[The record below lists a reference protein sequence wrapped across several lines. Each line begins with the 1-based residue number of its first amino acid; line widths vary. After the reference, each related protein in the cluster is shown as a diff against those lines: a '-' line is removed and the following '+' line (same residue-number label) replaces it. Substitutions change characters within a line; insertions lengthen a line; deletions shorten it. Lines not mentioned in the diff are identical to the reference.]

1 MAIDPAAPAVP
12 ITPARATG
20 TSPEVAA
27 ALSALARAAVANSTS
42 TLGQIVGAAHAEPQG
57 ASGAATPPVSDA
69 SIDAPGG
76 GHLIAPSPPSAE
88 PSASDRMAAAV
99 RSAAARA
106 APVQSGLAPMMA
118 DIEATVIRPDTPET
132 VRQAAKA
139 LLEGAVPTQQP
150 MTSTL
155 VRNAFEDS
163 GVFMEARL
171 ARAAL
176 VAQSSAPAA
185 TGDMKAALLVFRAVV
200 STWLAKTP
208 GAEPGGSR
216 VPSSSGEPT
225 AAQRSGPS
233 VGATYTPSGSV
244 ASVQG
249 PASAPIAQPYRA
261 PPGLNAAPA
270 LPPVSDPLATIA
282 KNEATPGLDQ
292 NASEATLP
300 ATLPR
305 VAPAPAPPSR
315 PFLMVGLIEDEL
327 VAPPLPAE
335 NNEEEAAARHSG
347 LALSS
352 RPPSGPPPPPYAG
365 GPTAAQA
372 AVRSHLP
379 GDLPPAELARRLLKS
394 VDGAIARQELSQIA
408 SLPESRGEAERTT
421 EIKTS
426 RWVFDLPFQT
436 AQGFAVA
443 QFEISRDGGGGGS
456 DSGREIEKTWRA
468 RFSLDVEPL
477 GPVHVQIALTGACA
491 RVGLWAERPE
501 AVARLQ
507 AGEAALSAALREA
520 ELSPEVAFHAGAP
533 TVAVTAP
540 GRFVDRA
547 S

>member
-1 MAIDPAAPAVP
+1 MA
-12 ITPARATG
+12 T
-20 TSPEVAA
+20 

-42 TLGQIVGAAHAEPQG
+42 TLGQIVGAAHAEAHAP
-57 ASGAATPPVSDA
+57 AGAATPPVSDA
-69 SIDAPGG
+69 SVDAPGG
-76 GHLIAPSPPSAE
+76 GHLVTPSPPSAE
-88 PSASDRMAAAV
+88 LSASDRMAAAV

-139 LLEGAVPTQQP
+139 LLESAIPTQRP
-150 MTSTL
+150 VTSAL
-155 VRNAFEDS
+155 VRDAVQDS

-176 VAQSSAPAA
+176 VAQSSVPAA
-185 TGDMKAALLVFRAVV
+185 TGDMKAALLVFRAVI

-208 GAEPGGSR
+208 GGEPGASR

-225 AAQRSGPS
+225 AAPRSGAAVS
-233 VGATYTPSGSV
+233 ATYAPSGSV
-244 ASVQG
+244 SPAPG
-249 PASAPIAQPYRA
+249 PAAPPIAQPYRA
-261 PPGLNAAPA
+261 PVGSNGAPA
-270 LPPVSDPLATIA
+270 QPPVSEPLPTAILAPRAQPVISSASAPPDPLTTIE
-282 KNEATPGLDQ
+282 KGEATPALDR
-292 NASEATLP
+292 NAPE
-300 ATLPR
+300 
-305 VAPAPAPPSR
+305 PAPPSTPPRGAPTAPPR
-315 PFLMVGLIEDEL
+315 PFLMVGLIEDE
-327 VAPPLPAE
+327 VVDPPLLAA
-335 NNEEEAAARHSG
+335 NNPEEAAARHSG
-347 LALSS
+347 LAVSP
-352 RPPSGPPPPPYAG
+352 RPPSRPPPPYAG

-372 AVRSHLP
+372 AIRSHLP

-408 SLPESRGEAERTT
+408 SLPQSHAEAERTA
-421 EIKTS
+421 EIRTS

-507 AGEAALSAALREA
+507 AGEADLSAALREA